1 MASLIDLFKGSSYDE
16 VKTDTETFIEQ
27 ETTGLRVMSAVEL
40 GNPLIYGSDTLR
52 ITTKSTPTLNTMKE
66 ATQGELS
73 SGGLLGKGLS
83 ILSGGKI
90 ESLND
95 VRNGINGFLGIPQP
109 LIPTRVADQV
119 RLGTPVNE
127 VIDKNGTEFGKF
139 LQQTG
144 GGSLQNIGRN
154 ALGNAISIAKDKAT
168 RLLIGSPGEI
178 GLNEGNEQAPK
189 FDGTP
194 NPTETYTDLQK
205 ELNYKEE
212 KSPDTLANDTLVKY
226 PKSGDLRKFSPV
238 FGARSSNSTSDTALD
253 SNESIYLP
261 DTTYSQTAAT
271 ADGFPVLADSLEAKR
286 GITNESDIINQTGPN
301 DNYDSNEIEKYD
313 LIPFWISRTGD
324 IKRTHFR
331 TIISGLNETVTPSW
345 NSSKF
350 FGNPYSYHTYGGV
363 ERNVTFNLFIYCSNP
378 TELGKNWEK
387 INKLTQYT
395 YPSINQTKGLVT
407 PPIIEFRIGNIYKE
421 KKGFIESLSYTFPDN
436 GTWETDLDG
445 FQLPKFI
452 DVNISIKFIEQ
463 IGTEKNLYSYQK
475 SSAAQDE
482 LNADN
487 DFSTTQLS
495 GGATSTSGVNKFGD
509 SVTKLNI
516 PTQPIKNGNTGLN
529 VTLPSESELGIT
541 KKGSESGISELS
553 EKELARVYRIPNAEA
568 KRELRFLGKGQS
580 NTRVV

>member
-27 ETTGLRVMSAVEL
+27 ETTGLRIMSAAEL
-40 GNPLIYGSDTLR
+40 NNPLLYGSDSIR
-52 ITTKSTPTLNTMKE
+52 IATKSTPSLNTMKE
-66 ATQGELS
+66 DTQGELS

-83 ILSGGKI
+83 VLSGGKL

-95 VRNGINGFLGIPQP
+95 VRNGINDFLGIPSP
-109 LIPTRVADQV
+109 LIPTRVAEQV
-119 RLGTPVNE
+119 KDGTPVNE

-168 RLLIGSPGEI
+168 KLLLGTPGEI
-178 GLNEGNEQAPK
+178 GVNGGNEQAPK
-189 FDGTP
+189 FEGTLDP
-194 NPTETYTDLQK
+194 EETYTDLQQG
-205 ELNYKEE
+205 LNYKEE
-212 KSPDTLANDTLVKY
+212 KSPDALANDTLTKF
-226 PKSGDLRKFSPV
+226 PKSGDLRKFSPA
-238 FGARSSNSTSDTALD
+238 FGARSSNSTPDTALD
-253 SNESIYLP
+253 SNESTYLP
-261 DTTYSQTAAT
+261 DEAYTDISNLN
-271 ADGFPVLADSLEAKR
+271 DKSLENR
-286 GITNESDIINQTGPN
+286 YGLTNESDSINSTGLN
-301 DNYDSNEIEKYD
+301 DSYVSDEIEKYD
-313 LIPFWISRTGD
+313 LIPFWISKIGEL
-324 IKRTHFR
+324 KRTHFR
-331 TIISGLNETVTPSW
+331 TLISGLNETVTPSW

-363 ERNVTFNLFIYCSNP
+363 ERSVTFNLFIYCMNP

-395 YPSINQTKGLVT
+395 YPSINQDSGLVN

-421 KKGFIESLSYTFPDN
+421 KVGFIESLSYTFPDN

-452 DVNISIKFIEQ
+452 DVSISIKFIEQ
-463 IGTEKNLYSYQK
+463 AGSEKNLYSYQK
-475 SSAAQDE
+475 SSAAQSE

-487 DFSTTQLS
+487 DFSTNSNDS
-495 GGATSTSGVNKFGD
+495 GISTTVNKFGD
-509 SVTKLNI
+509 TVTRLNI

-529 VTLPSESELGIT
+529 VTPPSESELGIPS
-541 KKGSESGISELS
+541 KGSESGIGDVPADD
-553 EKELARVYRIPNAEA
+553 LARVYRIPNAEA
-568 KRELRFLGKGQS
+568 KRELKFLGKGQS
-580 NTRVV
+580 NTRLV